1 MTQKQNTA
9 SSAADQKQAS
19 TPGKS
24 VDPIKALDAEYK
36 KKRRELEREGENSA
50 RAEKAETNAEGR
62 KLVGALRRRFS
73 MTDEQIGRRLGIN
86 VPGK

>member
-36 KKRRELEREGENSA
+36 KKRRELEREGKKSA
-50 RAEKAETNAEGR
+50 RAEKTATIHSGR
-62 KLVGALRRRFS
+62 GIVSDLRRRHK
-73 MTDEQIGRRLGIN
+73 MTDEQIAKRLGL
-86 VPGK
+86 KSTAL